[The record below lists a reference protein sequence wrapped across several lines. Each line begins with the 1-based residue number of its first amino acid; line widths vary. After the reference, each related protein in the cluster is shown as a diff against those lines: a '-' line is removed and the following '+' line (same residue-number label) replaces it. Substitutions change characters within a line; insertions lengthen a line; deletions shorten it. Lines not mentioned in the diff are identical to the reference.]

1 MNTRFLRTATS
12 GLILIG
18 TTASLITLDAIAP
31 IHLLSLNRLGQPD
44 SHAAFAQDT
53 EDSINV
59 RVYEQAS
66 PAVVSIETR
75 DGTGSGSI
83 ISSDG
88 LILTNAHVVGDERA
102 VTVSL
107 ADGREFQGEVVAYGE
122 PGLDL
127 AAVRIR
133 GQNNL
138 PTIRLARSGT
148 VQVGQRAFAIGN
160 PFGQFQGTLTTG
172 IVSRIDRERGLV
184 QTDAAINPGN
194 SGGPLLNSQGE
205 LIGVNTAI
213 FTPRGSSGNIGIG
226 FAISIERV
234 QPFLTAVREGR
245 APRTAQQQPLPG
257 VTRPP
262 QSIALNRPVQGR
274 LDRGSNVLPAD
285 NSYFDAYTF
294 EGRAGQQ
301 IVIDMSS
308 SDIDT
313 YLILLTPDGSDLAQD
328 DDGGGGT
335 NSRIVA
341 TLPASGTYTVF
352 ANSYGAG
359 EVGTYNL
366 RVVTQG
372 NSASTPSPRPVPSP
386 TPPRNVPG
394 QVGLIL
400 REEGI
405 LGPGAQ
411 VLESDGSLYRE
422 HTFRGNAGQTVTVTM
437 ESSEFDTYL
446 ILVGPDNQ
454 VIDQN
459 DDIGPENFNSSI
471 TTTLP
476 ASGTYRIIAN
486 AYDSNGRGRYLVT
499 VR

>member
-1 MNTRFLRTATS
+1 MNTRFFRTATS
-12 GLILIG
+12 GLIVLG
-18 TTASLITLDAIAP
+18 TAATLVSLDAIAP
-31 IHLLSLNRLGQPD
+31 VHLLSLNRFGQAN
-44 SHAAFAQDT
+44 SHAVLAQDA
-53 EDSINV
+53 EDSVNV
-59 RVYEQAS
+59 RVYQQAS

-83 ISSDG
+83 ISPDG
-88 LILTNAHVVGDERA
+88 LILTNAHVVGDERS

-107 ADGREFQGEVVAYGE
+107 ADGREFQGEVIAYGE

-138 PTIRLARSGT
+138 PFVRLARSGS

-172 IVSRIDRERGLV
+172 IVSRIDRDRGLV

-213 FTPRGSSGNIGIG
+213 FSPRGSSGNIGIG
-226 FAISIERV
+226 FAIGIERV

-262 QSIALNRPVQGR
+262 QAIALNRPVQGR
-274 LDRGSNVLPAD
+274 LDRNSNVLPAD

-301 IVIDMSS
+301 VVIDMSS
-308 SDIDT
+308 GEIDT

-341 TLPASGTYTVF
+341 TLPATGTYTVF

-359 EVGTYNL
+359 EVGAYNL

-372 NSASTPSPRPVPSP
+372 GTSAGPAP
-386 TPPRNVPG
+386 TPPRSVPG
-394 QVGLIL
+394 QTGLIL
-400 REEGI
+400 REEGV

-422 HTFRGNAGQTVTVTM
+422 HSFRGNAGQTVTITM
-437 ESSEFDTYL
+437 ESNEFDTYL

-471 TTTLP
+471 TVTLP
-476 ASGTYRIIAN
+476 TSGTYRVIAN
-486 AYDSNGRGRYLVT
+486 AYDSRGRGRYLIV